1 MESTL
6 YGETE
11 EKYEKH
17 ILWEFFS
24 FSGTKTL
31 KRMNITPCGKRERTK
46 MLKYMQNNL
55 QKETEQH
62 YEKKSNMSVFLA
74 Y

>member
-1 MESTL
+1 MYVFELVTGPKFMESTL
-6 YGETE
+6 YGETK

-31 KRMNITPCGKRERTK
+31 KRMNSTPCGKRERTK

-55 QKETEQH
+55 
-62 YEKKSNMSVFLA
+62 
-74 Y
+74 

>member
-6 YGETE
+6 YGETK

-17 ILWEFFS
+17 ILWEFFG

-31 KRMNITPCGKRERTK
+31 KRMNSTPCGKRERTK

-55 QKETEQH
+55 
-62 YEKKSNMSVFLA
+62 
-74 Y
+74 